1 MMIVLGV
8 TNKKH
13 QYITGVFCYTH
24 WGVGTGILGF
34 DMKRI
39 VFFDGDGT
47 LWYPKSTKRT
57 QKPHWIYHDPLTMN
71 DHKSHLILTP
81 YVVSTLR
88 ELKKREIII
97 VIISTHPHS
106 AKDADV
112 ILNDK
117 VRHFGLETLV
127 DEVHAARNVP
137 TGKGVVIARV
147 LKRLKLPKSSAL
159 MVGDSYVWDY
169 LAAKKV
175 GVDGL
180 LMDVIYLNK
189 SAGQVK
195 RKIKNLDEVLKYI
208 NKK

>member
-1 MMIVLGV
+1 
-8 TNKKH
+8 
-13 QYITGVFCYTH
+13 
-24 WGVGTGILGF
+24 
-34 DMKRI
+34 MKRI

-57 QKPHWIYHDPLTMN
+57 RKPHWIYHDPITMN

-81 YVVSTLR
+81 HIVSILKK
-88 ELKKREIII
+88 LKKRGIIT

-112 ILNDK
+112 ILKEK

-127 DEVHAARNVP
+127 NEVHAAQNVP
-137 TGKGVVIARV
+137 TGKGVVIARI

-180 LMDVIYLNK
+180 LMDTIYLNK
-189 SAGQVK
+189 SAGRVK
-195 RKIKNLDEVLKYI
+195 RKIKNLDGVLEYI